1 MSNDMCKENFAHNI
15 VFVSIQNRHISSV
28 RMIKK
33 TFLHGEHIKGG
44 HIAENTFLENTANK
58 IGS

>member
-1 MSNDMCKENFAHNI
+1 MSDDMCKENFAHNI

-33 TFLHGEHIKGG
+33 NILAWRTH
-44 HIAENTFLENTANK
+44 
-58 IGS
+58 